1 MSFPLPSGSA
11 RGPPVSSAGTA
22 RLTAEQTKAILDLRL
37 QRLTALGRDEIKDEL
52 DKLAAALR
60 EESVLARMRDL
71 GLEPLTGGPDEF
83 QALLEAERAVWVPL
97 IQSLGITLD

>member
-1 MSFPLPSGSA
+1 MWLLWVF
-11 RGPPVSSAGTA
+11 
-22 RLTAEQTKAILDLRL
+22 
-37 QRLTALGRDEIKDEL
+37 
-52 DKLAAALR
+52 
-60 EESVLARMRDL
+60 VLARMRDM